1 MKKNLIIF
9 LAMSFIVISCR
20 NNDKRKDVQKV
31 DALINIIK
39 SASDILVIDDNVIR
53 ERIDSIGFKIK
64 QVKLKNTKI
73 DSTSEL
79 ASAIIIMEGIR
90 ANYKQFL
97 EEYPAQEFDNQKFA
111 DSVGKLRS
119 AVLDDELYGEKWDK
133 VFIEM
138 RKKLNLHLDAVKK
151 TSKLVYEVEKNY
163 QRKDEIIKA
172 ASR

>member
-9 LAMSFIVISCR
+9 LAISFIVISCR
-20 NNDKRKDVQKV
+20 NHDKRKDVQKV

-39 SASDILVIDDNVIR
+39 SATDILVIDDNVIR
-53 ERIDSIGFKIK
+53 ERIDSIGFKIE
-64 QVKLKNTKI
+64 QVKLKNVKI

-79 ASAIIIMEGIR
+79 ASAIIIMEGIK
-90 ANYKQFL
+90 ANYKRFL

-119 AVLDDELYGEKWDK
+119 AVLDDELYGERWDK
-133 VFIEM
+133 VFNEM
-138 RKKLNLHLDAVKK
+138 RKKLNLHLDVVKK

-163 QRKDEIIKA
+163 QRKDEILKE